1 MKLRYQIPGWGWD
14 KATQL
19 FLASTE
25 QWGRCIEVCFSNID
39 NAIISKL
46 YVNTY
51 ISKMQIYPKAASL
64 CYTPLPNRD
73 LLEEQFEGR
82 VASGKEA
89 IGIHSLTSQMLT
101 IANQD
106 SSSRLDARKKELG
119 ENELDSSEIF
129 AADWE
134 ESLSDSPQRKNIPES
149 TNGIVPNHEKEKE
162 MSKPLGMY
170 IFVELQLFTI
180 I

>member
-19 FLASTE
+19 FLASPE
-25 QWGRCIEVCFSNID
+25 QWGGYIEVFFSNID

-64 CYTPLPNRD
+64 SYTPLLNID
-73 LLEEQFEGR
+73 LLEEQFDGT
-82 VASGKEA
+82 VASAKEA
-89 IGIHSLTSQMLT
+89 VGIYSLTSRMLT

-119 ENELDSSEIF
+119 ENELDSLEIF
-129 AADWE
+129 ADDWE
-134 ESLSDSPQRKNIPES
+134 ESLPNSRQRKNIPES
-149 TNGIVPNHEKEKE
+149 TNGIVPNHEKE
-162 MSKPLGMY
+162 
-170 IFVELQLFTI
+170 
-180 I
+180 